1 VSTRSALRLVV
12 DTAAVKPTELIRPM
26 AERGIPCLLTSRMLA
41 DLERELGTME
51 AAISWL
57 VDLATLTNRP
67 MLVNVPTAEGSTT
80 VMLAPRGW
88 SDERLQ
94 GWAGGLSEGLEA
106 MFGPAEL
113 RRIP

>member
-1 VSTRSALRLVV
+1 MTRSALRVTV

-26 AERGIPCLLTSRMLA
+26 AERGIPCLLTSRMLH

-51 AAISWL
+51 AAITWL
-57 VDLATLTNRP
+57 VDLATMTNRP
-67 MLVNVPTAEGSTT
+67 MMVNVPTVEGSQT

-88 SDERLQ
+88 GQERLS
-94 GWAGGLSEGLEA
+94 GWAGGMAEGLEA

-113 RRIP
+113 RRMG